1 MHRGAICPTPDDPG
15 PGDETPAAAGEWPAE
30 LVPPPVP
37 EVPAAPGVASPGVA
51 AHAASDE
58 ATVTGW
64 DVAGAAAAPAV
75 APAAAPEP
83 APVQQAPTGWGS
95 VPPSAPETV
104 QPPQW
109 DVPATPPPAAGGW
122 GTPPAPGGPSAPPPI
137 PPSGQWGTPPP
148 QTGGWGP
155 VPGTPGGPPPGA
167 WNPQPA
173 QSGNGCLKACLIVG
187 AVLFVVGIIAVIGI
201 AVLGMR
207 FAEDLGV
214 NSDGSMKPCELLTNE
229 ELGAALGGEAQALP
243 IGGLGDLTVGLVL
256 DRRALPDAPDCWI
269 ASSSSSSVT
278 GRLARQDGGDA
289 SGDFQRA
296 RQEAE
301 AGGYF
306 AGDAG
311 GVGDEAFCTG
321 MSETGSFGILVR
333 AGENLAYV
341 SLLDPA
347 AVEGG
352 ALQTD
357 ANGVIVSPETC
368 AQAGAVALAMLR

>member
-1 MHRGAICPTPDDPG
+1 MSSDAPGGDLPDTGRPPDPE
-15 PGDETPAAAGEWPAE
+15 DEPPAAAGEWPAE
-30 LVPPPVP
+30 LVPPPVL
-37 EVPAAPGVASPGVA
+37 EVPAAAGATAPGPADEVTVSPL
-51 AHAASDE
+51 
-58 ATVTGW
+58 
-64 DVAGAAAAPAV
+64 DVAAAAAPPAV
-75 APAAAPEP
+75 AAPVP
-83 APVQQAPTGWGS
+83 APVQQAPIGWGS
-95 VPPSAPETV
+95 VPPPAPGTF

-122 GTPPAPGGPSAPPPI
+122 GAPPAPGQPSVPLSS

-148 QTGGWGP
+148 QSRGWDP
-155 VPGTPGGPPPGA
+155 ASGTPGGPPPGA

-187 AVLFVVGIIAVIGI
+187 GVLVVLVIIGIIGI

-214 NSDGSMKPCELLTNE
+214 NPDGSTKACEFITNE
-229 ELGAALGGEAQALP
+229 ELGAALGGDAEALP
-243 IGGLGDLTVGLVL
+243 MGDLVDSTVGQVL
-256 DRRALPDAPDCWI
+256 DRRALADAPDCWI
-269 ASSSSSSVT
+269 VSSSANSLT

-296 RQEAE
+296 RQGAE

-306 AGDAG
+306 AGEAS

-333 AGENLAYV
+333 LGGNLAYV
-341 SLLDPA
+341 SLFDPA
-347 AVEGG
+347 TMESRDF
-352 ALQTD
+352 QTD
-357 ANGVIVSPETC
+357 ANGVIVSPEAC
-368 AQAGAVALAMLR
+368 AQAGEVALAMLR